1 MIFIRPIPY
10 ELCAIILGCPNT
22 GLILLFHV
30 VRLLAEIVDKNKNM
44 VWNIHN
50 HDSLLENKVHNHP
63 T

>member
-1 MIFIRPIPY
+1 MSY
-10 ELCAIILGCPNT
+10 YTGVSKHWAHLII
-22 GLILLFHV
+22 HV